1 MRIVTTIEQ
10 NNLFL
15 YCFLVWYSRNWLRDI
30 CRGEVLTFDEFYQKV
45 SPNERPEMFSSS
57 PSGLS
62 YMGMGTS
69 KELEEDFKYVDG
81 RDLDDNEFLQC
92 RQRYMAYLS
101 QMMNNSSDFAM
112 LVYN

>member
-1 MRIVTTIEQ
+1 MRVVTTIEQ
-10 NNLFL
+10 FVFVLFP
-15 YCFLVWYSRNWLRDI
+15 S
-30 CRGEVLTFDEFYQKV
+30 EVFQKLAQRHLSWRSSHIRRIYQKL
-45 SPNERPEMFSSS
+45 SPVERPEMFSSS

-69 KELEEDFKYVDG
+69 EELEEDFKYVDG